1 MKTVRIWRRWVP
13 SSRAIRTRITT
24 RTSVCSAESDYAVR
38 DREGSAPSVS
48 IAVQSLD
55 KLPSAIDTLITAI
68 RNGELDQQLAQ
79 ASSRIAPKSK
89 QAA

>member
-1 MKTVRIWRRWVP
+1 MRHDKNERMQ
-13 SSRAIRTRITT
+13 
-24 RTSVCSAESDYAVR
+24 AESDYAVR
-38 DREGSAPSVS
+38 DREGSAQSVS

-79 ASSRIAPKSK
+79 ASSWIAPKSK

>member
-1 MKTVRIWRRWVP
+1 
-13 SSRAIRTRITT
+13 
-24 RTSVCSAESDYAVR
+24 VR